1 MLKKRLH
8 LLILLLSIGLLG
20 ACTAR
25 QPSITTAPQPVVV
38 PPPPVIVSPTPDAL
52 YATLEENR
60 ITYQAGIELIS
71 AGEEVRGEALLAAA
85 REGLYEGI
93 TECSQNTL
101 CDPGRYLAALDTLVR
116 EQEISIKQQ
125 AFRIEEL
132 ETSLNEEIERE
143 PGTSTYM
150 SELPA
155 IERTLSQ
162 IHGTD
167 LDEVIILNGPV
178 KAALDDW
185 LTWMR
190 PLLLSAHQNYQFL
203 RPQIAPVYE
212 EAGLPEALLFG
223 LLATESGGKVHAYS
237 RAGAAGLL
245 QFMRGT
251 GKRYG
256 LRVEDGFDMRLD
268 PEAAAQA
275 SVDYLNDQF
284 KAMNNNLEK
293 ALAAYNGGENRVL
306 RLHRKSSGSSFWDS
320 KIYYALPQETRD
332 YVPRLMAAAW
342 LFLHPE
348 EYNLEFPVY
357 DTNTTRLVLEQDIA
371 LGELAIC
378 LGQQQNGLGW
388 FRTLRNLNPRLAPGD
403 RIKAGEGIE
412 FPQILVETYQ
422 SHCIAGDLI
431 ARAQALHDA
440 NYPEEPPMMLY
451 AVRRGDTLG
460 KIASRFSCISIGELA
475 ALNRIRAPKYLIRTG
490 QELKIP
496 TCG

>member
-60 ITYQAGIELIS
+60 MTYQAGIELIS

-101 CDPGRYLAALDTLVR
+101 CDPGRYLTALDTLVR

-155 IERTLSQ
+155 IERRLSQ

-178 KAALDDW
+178 QAALDDW

-212 EAGLPEALLFG
+212 KAGLPEALLFG

-245 QFMRGT
+245 QFMRST

-357 DTNTTRLVLEQDIA
+357 ETNTTRLVLEQDIA